1 MCWWW
6 WWRVVSDVETETETH
21 TSRELPVSRI
31 HRPTRN
37 LSGFPAF
44 LYFRDIYFSVF
55 DPIEIFRCFVVCC
68 CCCCATKRA
77 RVSE

>member
-1 MCWWW
+1 VCWWW

-37 LSGFPAF
+37 LIGFPAF
-44 LYFRDIYFSVF
+44 LYFRDIFAFLIRSRSF
-55 DPIEIFRCFVVCC
+55 AASLFVAAAAV
-68 CCCCATKRA
+68 RP
-77 RVSE
+77 SEQE